1 MVIIRKEE
9 VVVMQI
15 EMNQIKLF
23 LSSTTEVQL
32 HEKKIYNIDIVII
45 T

>member
-1 MVIIRKEE
+1 MVVIRKEE
-9 VVVMQI
+9 AVVKN
-15 EMNQIKLF
+15 ESNQVIFIKYNGG
-23 LSSTTEVQL
+23 QL